1 MPDAIEV
8 FNEGVARFQENDLGL
23 ALEAFD
29 RALQLDSTL
38 AVAYNGRAI
47 VHALNGDMD
56 HAVADSTQ
64 ALQLAPFE
72 AKFYRTRGLI
82 YRELGDF
89 ESAESDLTKAGHLG
103 YKKRKNSSPWK

>member
-1 MPDAIEV
+1 MPDAIEI
-8 FNEGVARFQENDLGL
+8 FNEGVTRFQANDLEL

-47 VHALNGDMD
+47 VHALNGDMAR
-56 HAVADSTQ
+56 AVADSAE

-82 YRELGDF
+82 YRELGDL
-89 ESAESDLTKAGHLG
+89 ELADSDLAKAEHLG
-103 YKKRKNSSPWK
+103 YRKNK

>member
-8 FNEGVARFQENDLGL
+8 FNEGVTRFQANDLGL

-29 RALQLDSTL
+29 RALQLDSAL

-47 VHALNGDMD
+47 VYALNGDMD
-56 HAVADSTQ
+56 RAIADSTE
-64 ALQLAPFE
+64 ALRLAPSE

-82 YRELGDF
+82 YRELGDV
-89 ESAESDLTKAGHLG
+89 ESADSDLTKAEQLG
-103 YKKRKNSSPWK
+103 YQKRKNTH